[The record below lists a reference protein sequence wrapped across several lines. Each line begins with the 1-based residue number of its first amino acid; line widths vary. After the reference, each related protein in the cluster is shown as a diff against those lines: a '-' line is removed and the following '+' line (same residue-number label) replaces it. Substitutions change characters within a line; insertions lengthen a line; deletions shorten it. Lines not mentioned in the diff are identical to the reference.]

1 VTLPKLRCMARH
13 ALPHLFEATLI
24 PLGLFYVF
32 LALVDLHGAI
42 LASLVW
48 SYGALARRLVRRER
62 VPGLLLLGS
71 VGLTFRTLVAIF
83 NGSVFF
89 YFLQPSLTA
98 VAIGGIFL
106 FSIPA
111 GCPLAE
117 RLVGD
122 LVPLPPALMA
132 RPAIRRVFV
141 RITLL
146 WSFANVLN
154 AALTIGLLL
163 SQPVAVFVVAKTIM
177 SMSLTGCALAVSAR
191 WFLRTARQPVRAAAD
206 ETEVVGLVVVP
217 AYAVMPAPAVMP
229 VAAFAA

>member
-1 VTLPKLRCMARH
+1 VTLPKLGCMARH
-13 ALPHLFEATLI
+13 ALPHLFEATLM
-24 PLGLFYVF
+24 PLGLFYLF

-62 VPGLLLLGS
+62 IPGLLLLGS

-122 LVPLPPALMA
+122 LFPLPPALMA
-132 RPAIRRVFV
+132 RPAIRRVFI

-154 AALTIGLLL
+154 AVLTIGLLL
-163 SQPVAVFVVAKTIM
+163 SQPVAVFVVAKTVM

-191 WFLRTARQPVRAAAD
+191 WFLRTARQPVFAAVSETDVAD
-206 ETEVVGLVVVP
+206 MPALVVM
-217 AYAVMPAPAVMP
+217 AAPRVMP